1 LADSSRIDLRFVAS
15 ETHGNVSATLW
26 RPSKAR
32 ALFVLAHGAGADMRH
47 TFMESLS
54 EFLFE
59 RDIATFRYQFPYKEA
74 AKRRPDPAS
83 TLQATVRRAINTARE
98 HAGDLPI
105 VAGGK
110 SMGGRMTSSTIATE
124 PISGVHGLVF
134 VGFPLHPTGKP
145 SINRSDHLEDVRLPM
160 LFVQGTRDRLAELEL
175 LQPICARLSGAT
187 LHIVEGGDHSFHVLK
202 RSGRTDEEAL
212 NEVAEAIAEWTTGVV

>member
-1 LADSSRIDLRFVAS
+1 MADSSRIDLRFVAS

-83 TLQATVRRAINTARE
+83 TLQATVRRAVVPHRFDAAR
-98 HAGDLPI
+98 AGE
-105 VAGGK
+105 AGKGFAGAPWRFK
-110 SMGGRMTSSTIATE
+110 SLAT
-124 PISGVHGLVF
+124 
-134 VGFPLHPTGKP
+134 
-145 SINRSDHLEDVRLPM
+145 
-160 LFVQGTRDRLAELEL
+160 
-175 LQPICARLSGAT
+175 
-187 LHIVEGGDHSFHVLK
+187 
-202 RSGRTDEEAL
+202 
-212 NEVAEAIAEWTTGVV
+212 